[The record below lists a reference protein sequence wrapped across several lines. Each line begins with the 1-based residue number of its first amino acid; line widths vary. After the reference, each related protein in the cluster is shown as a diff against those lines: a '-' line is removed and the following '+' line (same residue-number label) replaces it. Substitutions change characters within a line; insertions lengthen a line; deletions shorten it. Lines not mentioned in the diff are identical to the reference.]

1 MKDNTFVA
9 VEKRS
14 LSKATVI
21 KLLLLVIMVL
31 VMALYNF

>member
-14 LSKATVI
+14 LNIVTVF
-21 KLLLLVIMVL
+21 KLLLLVAVVL
-31 VMALYNF
+31 TILSKG